1 MENVIEEKNI
11 IQTIKEVE
19 ENVLA
24 EIEKTR
30 KANENEM
37 QILKEQ
43 HIKDGGKIAAY
54 FRDKNETV
62 GNDLKSEL
70 EKIRNE
76 VNLKTERTIKKLE
89 NIAKENSEKAV
100 KFLMEK
106 IKE

>member
-24 EIEKTR
+24 EIEKTK

-43 HIKDGGKIAAY
+43 HIEDGGKIAAY

>member
-24 EIEKTR
+24 EIEKTK